1 MNIRRS
7 TPSGMRVRRFHNGGK
22 GPGHPHDSKY
32 STDPVYTDKALVE
45 DSGAPR
51 GTTYNPEDNTMSA
64 PNYITDASQRIKN
77 QLFMESGGERNPN
90 TAVSPAGAQGKWQ
103 VMPGTKIDLEDRGFI
118 PKGLDPFDPN
128 DSKIMRDG
136 KIAALLKTS
145 FISNPPQA
153 IPEVNKLARIYA
165 SYNYGEGRTRKT
177 LERAKADGVDIYGDP
192 LLWLDYLP
200 HETKK
205 YVNNILYEDK
215 MP

>member
-1 MNIRRS
+1 MNIHRS
-7 TPSGMRVRRFHNGGK
+7 TPSGMRIRKFHNGGK
-22 GPGHPHDSKY
+22 GPGHPHNSKY
-32 STDPVYTDKALVE
+32 STNPLYAKKALVP

-51 GTTYNPEDNTMSA
+51 GTTYNYDDDSMSA
-64 PNYITDASQRIKN
+64 PNYITDPSKRIKN

-90 TAVSPAGAQGKWQ
+90 TAVSPAGAQGAWQ
-103 VMPGTKIDLEDRGFI
+103 VMPDTKIDLEDRGYI

-145 FISNPPQA
+145 FISNPPQP

-215 MP
+215 IP

>member
-90 TAVSPAGAQGKWQ
+90 TAVSPAG
-103 VMPGTKIDLEDRGFI
+103 
-118 PKGLDPFDPN
+118 
-128 DSKIMRDG
+128 
-136 KIAALLKTS
+136 
-145 FISNPPQA
+145 
-153 IPEVNKLARIYA
+153 
-165 SYNYGEGRTRKT
+165 
-177 LERAKADGVDIYGDP
+177 
-192 LLWLDYLP
+192 
-200 HETKK
+200 
-205 YVNNILYEDK
+205 
-215 MP
+215 